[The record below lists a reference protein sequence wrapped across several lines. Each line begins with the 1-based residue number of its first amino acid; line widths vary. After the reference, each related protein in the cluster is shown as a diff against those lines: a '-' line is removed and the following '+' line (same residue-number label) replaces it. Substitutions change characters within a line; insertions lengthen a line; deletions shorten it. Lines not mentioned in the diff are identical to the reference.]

1 MHPRI
6 DEIAGWLR
14 SARRVVALTGAG
26 ISTESGVPDFRGP
39 QGIWTKNPESEKLSD
54 IHHYMRDRDVR
65 VRAWKARLDSP
76 IWTAEPNAGHFAL
89 AALEKKGH
97 LQSLV
102 TQNIDGLH
110 LKAGTSEAILTEIHG
125 HSSEVVCMSCGERAP
140 TERALARVRAGED
153 DPPCKTCGGILK
165 TATISFGQSLVP
177 EDLDRSFDAARTCDL
192 LLTVGTTLVVY
203 PIAYMADLALESAAR
218 LVVINAE
225 PTLYDERA
233 DAVFREPIGE
243 LLPAIV
249 DRV

>member
-6 DEIAGWLR
+6 DEVAGWLR
-14 SARRVVALTGAG
+14 SARKVVALTGAG
-26 ISTESGVPDFRGP
+26 ISTESGIPDFRGP
-39 QGIWTKNPESEKLSD
+39 QGIWTKNPGSEKLSD
-54 IHHYMRDRDVR
+54 IHHYMRDREVR

-89 AALEKKGH
+89 ASLEKKGH

-110 LKAGTSEAILTEIHG
+110 LKSGTSAEILTEIHG
-125 HSSEVVCMSCGERAP
+125 HSREVVCMACGERAP

-177 EDLDRSFDAARTCDL
+177 EDLDRSFDEARTCDL

-225 PTLYDERA
+225 PTLYDDRA

-243 LLPAIV
+243 VLPPIV